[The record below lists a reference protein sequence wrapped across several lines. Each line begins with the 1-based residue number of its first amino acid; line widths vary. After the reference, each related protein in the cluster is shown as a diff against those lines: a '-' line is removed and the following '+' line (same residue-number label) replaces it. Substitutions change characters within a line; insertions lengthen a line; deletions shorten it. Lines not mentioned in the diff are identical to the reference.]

1 MLGTNERIAAL
12 TGGGQGGI
20 HDPLG
25 PRTEVYLRAARHARL
40 LGQHAAHT
48 LGQRPPIEV

>member
-25 PRTEVYLRAARHARL
+25 PRTEVHLRAARHARL